1 MAAESTL
8 ESLANRLLDLDQQ
21 IANGGRS
28 HISAEEAL
36 AFVES
41 KKNPNTKSKT
51 KSDIGKF
58 TKWIR
63 EDGED
68 RNIEDIPPKELD
80 IFFSRF
86 LLSARKEKSNDEF
99 EPVTL
104 RGFKSSLARYLVSK
118 DYQGDVNG
126 KEFRHTREVLKSKC
140 VDLKEKGKGNVP
152 NRAEPFT
159 ADEIRILY
167 QKDILG
173 DGKSEKKLKVQQLL
187 IVYMLSPLVTIYL

>member
-1 MAAESTL
+1 MAAERTL
-8 ESLANRLLDLDQQ
+8 ESLANRLLALDQQ
-21 IANGGRS
+21 IDNNRTP
-28 HISAEEAL
+28 HISTEEAL

-58 TKWIR
+58 TKWLR
-63 EDGED
+63 EDGEV
-68 RNIEDIPPKELD
+68 RQIEDIPPKELD

-86 LLSARKEKSNDEF
+86 LLSTRKEKNNEEF

-104 RGFKSSLARYLVSK
+104 RGFKSSLSRYLISK

-126 KEFRHTREVLKSKC
+126 KEFRLTRDVLKSKC

-159 ADEIRILY
+159 ADEVQILY
-167 QKDILG
+167 QKNLLG
-173 DGKSEKKLKVQQLL
+173 DGKSKQKLKV
-187 IVYMLSPLVTIYL
+187 